1 MGSPQLADMNVLVVM
16 NPLPLHSGVGRVQLR
31 KVLDLVGGVCS
42 KPVVISANVDKDEFA
57 DAEVIAYHHDARGL
71 SLPGKIWR
79 QIRSQFAMVGQCRR
93 ALKEHGPFDAI
104 IFWVGTEQFLAQ
116 LYLKLKGQR
125 TLIYLYG
132 TPQDI
137 PGSGPLNKMV
147 SLTRKWMR
155 SLTARMAWQ
164 VAVEAPGV
172 DLPSFAKNK
181 AVTMPL
187 GIDIA
192 QLGDSDSDSDSSKAN
207 VGETVADEREN
218 IALYAGRLADCK
230 GLVELI
236 DAAKHADWPDGL
248 RLVIAGDGP
257 WADKLGQQAEG
268 CPHIEMVGWVDGEQL
283 RGWMQKSRFV
293 VLPSETEGLPN
304 ALMEGMA
311 HGAIPIATAVGGIP
325 YLTEDFRLGQ
335 RVKEITTKGILEAV
349 TAATQ
354 LPNPQAHADACRQ
367 SILQRFSLP
376 ISQQRMVQHLN
387 ASRHGKAL
395 ILSNLLP
402 GMSEGQSN
410 FAKQLERKLQSHQVP
425 VKHKNLKSALL
436 NPLFWLG
443 IRRYKRIHVVFRY
456 NKRLSRFLRWLDL
469 VAPGRVS
476 LWALQPPLCKPRRH
490 ASVDSLFTLS
500 SATGEQFDETG
511 LVPHLTKCG
520 IDLQRFQPG
529 GNPALASGAGSS
541 VRADADTS
549 GNANVHDPRADFGIA
564 ADQKWVIHV
573 GPVRENR
580 GVRHLAEIA
589 AQDGV
594 KVTLISRPGSGEDP
608 GLREFLTGVGVQVFD
623 QYLESIEAV
632 YHAADGMVFPTT
644 DPSGCIELPLSVLEA
659 VACGLPVIAAPFGGL
674 VDHFPAG
681 APGLQVVADPAEIAG
696 AVKSALLDGS
706 QPGATMASATT
717 NEAATTKQ
725 AATNE
730 ATAADL
736 AAFDWNTGLD
746 EALSTIPFRR
756 HRKGKLIMV
765 TGLDGAGKSTL
776 LANLATEL
784 RSQGHLVTVPWC
796 GYEMKLLR
804 PLVTFAKRFVGAS
817 PERMEKDYHG
827 YRQAMVGAINRPLV
841 GPIYRIMVGFEYYFQ
856 MFWKVRIP
864 LWRGQVVLA
873 DRYVH
878 DLCVAF
884 AANSEEDQE
893 TLNRRVRRWS
903 RFVPTPQLKFFVDV
917 PPEVS
922 ISRKDDIPDLEYLTS
937 RRNRYTAMAEAC
949 GFTALDGTLT
959 REQVWHR
966 ALAVTADE
974 FNRGG
979 YGSAPSAT

>member
-1 MGSPQLADMNVLVVM
+1 MGSPLPTETNVLVVM

-31 KVLDLVGGVCS
+31 KVLDLVGACS
-42 KPVVISANVDKDEFA
+42 SRPVVASANVDREEFA
-57 DAEVIAYHHDARGL
+57 DAEVISYQHDARGR
-71 SLPGKIWR
+71 SLPGKIWQ
-79 QIRSQFAMVGQCRR
+79 QIKSQFAMVGQCRR
-93 ALKEHGPFDAI
+93 ALKEHGPFDVI
-104 IFWVGTEQFLAQ
+104 VFWVGTEQFLAQ
-116 LYLKLKGQR
+116 LYLRLRRQR

-137 PGSGPLNKMV
+137 PGRGLLKSLV
-147 SLTRKWMR
+147 SWTRTRMR
-155 SLTARMAWQ
+155 NMTARLAWQ

-172 DLPSFAKNK
+172 DLPKFVKDK
-181 AVTMPL
+181 AVVIPL

-192 QLGDSDSDSDSSKAN
+192 EQTDQA
-207 VGETVADEREN
+207 REG

-230 GLVELI
+230 GLEELI
-236 DAAKHADWPDGL
+236 AAAKHDAWPSGL

-257 WADKLGQQAEG
+257 WAEKLQQQADG
-268 CPHIEMVGWVDGEQL
+268 CEHIEMVGWVDRDQL

-311 HGAIPIATAVGGIP
+311 YGAIPIATAVGGIP
-325 YLTEDFRLGQ
+325 YLTEEFRLGIEV
-335 RVKEITTKGILEAV
+335 REITTEGVLQAV
-349 TAATQ
+349 TAATE
-354 LPNPQAHADACRQ
+354 LPSPEAHADECRR
-367 SILQRFSLP
+367 SIIQRFSLP
-376 ISQQRMVQHLN
+376 ISQQRMRQHVN
-387 ASRHGKAL
+387 ASRPGKAL

-410 FAKQLERKLQSHQVP
+410 FAKHLQRKLEKHQVP

-436 NPLFWLG
+436 NPLFWFG

-456 NKRLSRFLRWLDL
+456 NKRLSRFLRWLDFWT
-469 VAPGRVS
+469 PGRVS
-476 LWALQPPLCKPRRH
+476 LWALQPPLTKPRRH

-500 SATGEQFDETG
+500 GATGKQFDETG
-511 LVPHLTKCG
+511 LVPHLTRCG
-520 IDLQRFQPG
+520 IDLDRFAPLSKADGAQTE
-529 GNPALASGAGSS
+529 ALVQASEKL
-541 VRADADTS
+541 
-549 GNANVHDPRADFGIA
+549 RADFGVG

-589 AQDGV
+589 KQDGV
-594 KVTLISRPGSGEDP
+594 SITLISRPGSGEDP
-608 GLREFLTGVGVQVFD
+608 GLRQFLGNAGVQVFD
-623 QYLESIEAV
+623 QNLESIEAL
-632 YHAADGMVFPTT
+632 YHAADLMVFPTT

-659 VACGLPVIAAPFGGL
+659 MACGLPVIAAPFGGL
-674 VDHFPAG
+674 VDHFPQGTA
-681 APGLQVVADPAEIAG
+681 GLQVVEPDQLVPA
-696 AVKSALLDGS
+696 V
-706 QPGATMASATT
+706 ASHL
-717 NEAATTKQ
+717 AATTATEQSGQ
-725 AATNE
+725 ADNANC
-730 ATAADL
+730 APAQQPRPDL
-736 AAFDWNTGLD
+736 NAFHWDTGLD
-746 EALSTIPFRR
+746 EALSCIPFRR
-756 HRKGKLIMV
+756 HRRGKLIMV

-784 RSQGHLVTVPWC
+784 RAQGHLVVVPWC

-841 GPIYRIMVGFEYYFQ
+841 GPIYRIMVGLEYYFQ
-856 MFWKVRIP
+856 MLWKVRIP

-893 TLNRRVRRWS
+893 TLNRRVRFWS

-922 ISRKDDIPDLEYLTS
+922 IERKDDIPDLEYLTS
-937 RRNRYTAMAEAC
+937 RRNRYTALAEAT
-949 GFTALDGTLT
+949 GFTALDGTQT
-959 REQVWHR
+959 REQVTQR

-974 FNRGG
+974 FNGG
-979 YGSAPSAT
+979 SIGSAPSAT